1 MPTGISKHFKTA
13 LYRWRIVFHDLCWV
27 PIAWIG
33 AYWLRANMENIPQV
47 FLDTCLTLLPF
58 VFVVQL
64 MVNFAVGLHCGEWRF
79 VSLPDL
85 TKIVKAVVFG
95 TASVALAA
103 FVITRLNFVP
113 RSIFIFYALL
123 LAAGMG
129 GTRLAY
135 RLFKDRHFSSRAGR
149 KVVIIGAGSAGEQ
162 LVRDLRRNFPKKY
175 NVIAFLDDDHAK
187 IGRQIHGVPVVAS
200 VDVVEDVVDRWGV
213 DLALLAAP
221 SANDEE
227 MQRIVKLCEKTHIEY
242 RTLPGVHE
250 LLSGKV
256 SLTDLREVRIEDL
269 LGREPVDLDWHR
281 IKSTLNE
288 KVILISGAGGS
299 IGSELSRQ
307 LAAISPAHIILFEQ
321 SEFSLYSIESELVE
335 AFPEIKIT
343 PVLGDIVDKIA
354 IQNAFDLFRPDI
366 VFHAAAYKHVP
377 LLEGQTREAIKNN
390 VIGTQV
396 IADLAYEYQCET
408 FVLISTDKAVNPSS
422 LMGACK
428 RSAEIYCQMLAR
440 ESNSKFITV
449 RFGNVLGSA
458 GSVVPRFQ
466 RQIRSGGPVTVTHP
480 DMTRYFMTITEATQ
494 LILEA
499 SVVGSDGRIYVLD
512 MGQPVKI
519 IDLARQLILLSGKE
533 PGKDIAIEFTGL
545 RLGEKLSEELF
556 HSEEDVT
563 DTQHDKLL
571 LAKTREVNSE
581 KVQKTFA
588 RFQQAVDSND
598 CVQLTN
604 GLKQLVPE
612 YDPVMADVC
621 EQKSNIQSA

>member
-1 MPTGISKHFKTA
+1 MPGGISKHFRTA
-13 LYRWRIVFHDLCWV
+13 LYRWRVVLHDLLWI
-27 PIAWIG
+27 PIAWFG
-33 AYWLRANMENIPQV
+33 AYWLRSNLETIPQV
-47 FLDTCLTLLPF
+47 FLDTCLTLLPY

-64 MVNFAVGLHCGEWRF
+64 LVNFAVGLHRGEWRF

-85 TKIVKAVVFG
+85 SKIVKAVVFG
-95 TASVALAA
+95 TACIAFTA
-103 FVITRLNFVP
+103 FVVTRLNLVP

-135 RLFKDRHFSSRAGR
+135 RLYKDRHFSSRSGR

-175 NVIAFLDDDHAK
+175 NVIAFLDDDDAK

-200 VDVVEDVVDRWGV
+200 VDVIEDVVDRWGV

-221 SANDEE
+221 SAKDDE
-227 MQRIVKLCEKTHIEY
+227 MQRIVNLCEKTEIEY

-281 IKSTLNE
+281 IKSNLQNKTVL
-288 KVILISGAGGS
+288 VSGAGGS
-299 IGSELSRQ
+299 IGSELCRQ
-307 LAAISPAHIILFEQ
+307 LAAINPAHIVLFEQ
-321 SEFSLYSIESELVE
+321 SEFNLYSIESELDE
-335 AFPEIKIT
+335 AFPDVKVT
-343 PVLGDIVDKIA
+343 PILGDIVDKVA
-354 IQNAFDLFRPDI
+354 VENAFRLFKPQVI
-366 VFHAAAYKHVP
+366 FHAAAYKHVP

-390 VIGTQV
+390 VIGTRT
-396 IADLAYEYQCET
+396 IADTALEYNCET

-428 RSAEIYCQMLAR
+428 RAAEIYCQMLAR
-440 ESNSKFITV
+440 QSDSKFITV

-466 RQIRSGGPVTVTHP
+466 KQIRRGGPVTVTHP

-519 IDLARQLILLSGKE
+519 VDLAEQLIRLSGKE
-533 PGKDIAIEFTGL
+533 LGRDINIEFTGL
-545 RLGEKLSEELF
+545 RKGEKLYEELF
-556 HSEEDVT
+556 HCDEDIT
-563 DTQHDKLL
+563 DTKHDKLL
-571 LAKTREVNSE
+571 LAKTRDVNSD
-581 KVQKTFA
+581 KVQIVY
-588 RFQQAVDSND
+588 QQFTEAVIEDN
-598 CVQLTN
+598 CIELN
-604 GLKQLVPE
+604 EGLKELVPE
-612 YDPVMADVC
+612 YDPRAGEECKD
-621 EQKSNIQSA
+621 KGNIQSA